1 MMISKLY
8 IKNFRSIGSDG
19 LIIDFSTNLSA
30 LVGKNNV
37 GKSNILIAIDYLLGG
52 YWIYESRFCL
62 EDFYQKNVENDIG
75 ICAIFNEP
83 LEYIEVIDGWYEHK
97 QNVHG
102 FKLTYKTY
110 KRDSG
115 ENKKGDLHMDYTCVN
130 AKGEDIRLPTIAPK
144 KDNHK
149 EFLSSFTR
157 ILKVTKK
164 LKEQVEVVYIPVNRD
179 ILKYS
184 PSNSKSLLGILIKGI
199 RERFRQ
205 DANTFA
211 ISKDFAEFLGVNE
224 NASRDELFDAYM
236 KKANDTLKTDE
247 LVQLSENL
255 AKYVQ
260 EHLGSERTKD
270 LKFDFKVQDEW
281 AQFKYLDLT
290 ILDNDVNLPVQ
301 NLGHGFQ
308 SLIVISIFRT
318 YLELKGKHP
327 IFLIE
332 EPEMFLHTHA
342 KKYFYSVLYQLAENG
357 NQIIY
362 TTHATEFV
370 DILNSE
376 SVKRVITENNSTK
389 ILPQKPIKLDF
400 KQDEMLKLNTAINN
414 ERAELFFAEKVILV
428 EGDTEK
434 IVFDYLLKL
443 RGINPNLND
452 ISIIETSGKG
462 NIPRYIKLLESLEI
476 PFVVVFDTDI
486 LNLTGDAERDK
497 KIDENNKDAEQK
509 NKNIEESISVKEL
522 LFPNSPYF
530 EVEAG
535 ITSNL
540 NNKKDSKPLKA
551 IDYFSH
557 IGDYAEISKKL
568 PKIIAPIEKMFE

>member
-1 MMISKLY
+1 MISRLY

-37 GKSNILIAIDYLLGG
+37 GKSNILVAIDYLLGG
-52 YWIYESRFCL
+52 YWINESRFRL

-75 ICAIFNEP
+75 ICALFTEP
-83 LEYIEVIDGWYEHK
+83 LLHIEKIDGWFEHK
-97 QNVHG
+97 QKVHG

-115 ENKKGDLHMDYTCVN
+115 EHKKGDLHLDYTCVN

-144 KDNHK
+144 KGNTEEYK
-149 EFLSSFTR
+149 SSFTK
-157 ILKVTKK
+157 ILKVNRK

-179 ILKYS
+179 ILKFS
-184 PSNSKSLLGILIKGI
+184 PSSSKSLLGTLIKGI
-199 RERFRQ
+199 RERFKH
-205 DANTFA
+205 DNYKYEM
-211 ISKDFAEFLGVNE
+211 SKEFAEFLGVNE
-224 NASRDELFDAYM
+224 NASRDEMFEAYM
-236 KKANDTLKTDE
+236 TKANETLKTEE
-247 LVQLSENL
+247 LVQLSDRL

-260 EHLGSERTKD
+260 EHLGAKRTKE

-281 AQFKYLDLT
+281 AQFKFLDLT
-290 ILDNDVNLPVQ
+290 ILDNEVNIPVQ
-301 NLGHGFQ
+301 NLGNGFQ

-318 YLELKGKHP
+318 YLELKDKHP

-342 KKYFYSVLYQLAENG
+342 KKYFYSVLNQLGEKG

-376 SVKRVITENNSTK
+376 SVKRVITESSSTK
-389 ILPQKPIKLDF
+389 ILPPKPIELDF
-400 KQDEMLKLNTAINN
+400 KQDDLLKLNTAINN

-428 EGDTEK
+428 EGETEK

-443 RGINPNLND
+443 KGINPNLND

-462 NIPRYIKLLESLEI
+462 NMPRYIKLLESIEI

-486 LNLTGDAERDK
+486 LDLTGDVDRDK
-497 KIDENNKDAEQK
+497 KINENNTDAMQK
-509 NKNIEESISVKEL
+509 NQNIENSISSKDL

-535 ITSNL
+535 MTLNL

-551 IDYFSH
+551 IEYFNR
-557 IGDYAEISKKL
+557 IGDYSAIMKSL
-568 PKIIAPIEKMFE
+568 PNIIAPLEKILD

>member
-1 MMISKLY
+1 MISRLY

-19 LIIDFSTNLSA
+19 LIIDFNTDLCA

-52 YWIYESRFCL
+52 YWVNESRFSL

-83 LEYIEVIDGWYEHK
+83 LEHIEVIDGWYEHSQK
-97 QNVHG
+97 VYG

-110 KRDSG
+110 KRDTD
-115 ENKKGDLHMDYTCVN
+115 ENKKGDLHLDYTCVN

-144 KDNHK
+144 KGSHK
-149 EFLSSFTR
+149 EFLSSFTK

-164 LKEQVEVVYIPVNRD
+164 LKEKVEVVYIPVNRD

-184 PSNSKSLLGILIKGI
+184 PSNSKSLLGTLIKGI
-199 RERFRQ
+199 RERFKQ
-205 DANTFA
+205 DDHIFEV
-211 ISKDFAEFLGVNE
+211 SKDFAEFLGVGE
-224 NASRDELFDAYM
+224 TASRDELFNAYM
-236 KKANDTLKTDE
+236 KKANETLKTEE
-247 LVQLSENL
+247 LVQLSESL
-255 AKYVQ
+255 AKYVK

-290 ILDNDVNLPVQ
+290 ILDNEVNLPVQ

-342 KKYFYSVLYQLAENG
+342 KKYFYSVLNQLGRKG

-370 DILNSE
+370 DMLYSQ
-376 SVKRVITENNSTK
+376 SVKRVITQNNSTK
-389 ILPQKPIKLDF
+389 ILPQKSIELDF
-400 KQDEMLKLNTAINN
+400 NKDDLLKLNTAINN

-443 RGINPNLND
+443 RGVNPNLND

-462 NIPRYIKLLESLEI
+462 NMPRYIKLLGSLEI

-486 LNLTGDAERDK
+486 LDMTGDEEKDK
-497 KIDENNKDAEQK
+497 KIDENNRDARQK
-509 NKNIEESISVKEL
+509 NQNIEDSIPDKGL
-522 LFPNSPYF
+522 LFSNSPYF
-530 EVEAG
+530 EVVAG
-535 ITSNL
+535 MTSNM
-540 NNKKDSKPLKA
+540 NNKKDSKPINA
-551 IDYFSH
+551 IEYFTQ
-557 IGDYAEISKKL
+557 IGDYKEISKKL
-568 PKIIAPIEKMFE
+568 PQITAPIEKILK